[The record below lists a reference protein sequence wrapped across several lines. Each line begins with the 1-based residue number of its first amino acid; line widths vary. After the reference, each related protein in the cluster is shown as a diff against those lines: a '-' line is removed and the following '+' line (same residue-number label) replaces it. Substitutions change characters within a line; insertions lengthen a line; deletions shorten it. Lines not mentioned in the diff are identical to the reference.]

1 MPRIFTQG
9 YLDGFCG
16 VYSIINADKILNK
29 SSENDSQLLFN
40 KIVSHLSHRKK
51 LKEVLL
57 YGINHKL
64 MTDIL
69 QNVAGDR
76 FPIKL
81 TTRSSQNLTGWWKDV
96 SAWLEIKNRCVIASF
111 GGKISHLTVITAIT
125 EKIIFLSDSSGMKKI
140 NKSSLRYYG
149 YTKDDKYVVYPAQC
163 FYIGKE

>member
-96 SAWLEIKNRCVIASF
+96 SAWLEIKNRC
-111 GGKISHLTVITAIT
+111 GIS
-125 EKIIFLSDSSGMKKI
+125 
-140 NKSSLRYYG
+140 
-149 YTKDDKYVVYPAQC
+149 
-163 FYIGKE
+163 